1 MNPEGAF
8 LRPEEDPDRTDK
20 LPILDE
26 EGAAAR
32 YAGLDGRQESKGG
45 RPQAEVA
52 SVGLR
57 QEIEQR
63 DAAIAELT
71 TLLRQKSFGL
81 SRAEKELDQL
91 RAELMRAG
99 QAAGREAADLERRLQ
114 DLERE
119 RVNIAA
125 LHDERRVA
133 IAGLEDALSEAR
145 EREHQLEAR
154 IAELAARQ
162 QAGGAAQARDPAR
175 PADTEMRRLRA
186 APETVAADGGPERQ
200 AQIGALQ
207 DALEAARRELASMAA
222 ELANGREASAG
233 QRDQAGELRAALAER
248 DAHIEALLEKL
259 RSREARRRYAADMR
273 RAAAPGADED
283 RDVLL
288 ARIAGLSAD
297 LAQRDERIARLEAE
311 LRAMNSV
318 PEGRGGAG
326 ESQPGG
332 AGEWPM
338 ARYLTRVENGSEVVH
353 ELSRPEIAIGR
364 TPDNHLQVRESYIS
378 RHHAVIKLSPEA
390 AIIEDAASR
399 NGVFVNDR
407 RIRRELLKDGDIVV
421 LGKARFRF
429 SCHSHSP

>member
-20 LPILDE
+20 LPVLDE
-26 EGAAAR
+26 EGATAS
-32 YAGLDGRQESKGG
+32 YAGLDDRRESQGG
-45 RPQAEVA
+45 WPQAEVGP
-52 SVGLR
+52 VGLR

-71 TLLRQKSFGL
+71 TLLRQKSFAL
-81 SRAEKELDQL
+81 SRAEKELDQV

-99 QAAGREAADLERRLQ
+99 QAAGREAAELAGRLQ

-145 EREHQLEAR
+145 EREHHLEAR
-154 IAELAARQ
+154 VAELAARQ
-162 QAGGAAQARDPAR
+162 QASAAAHERDPAS
-175 PADTEMRRLRA
+175 PADTDIHQLRA
-186 APETVAADGGPERQ
+186 SPEAVSPDGGQEQQ
-200 AQIGALQ
+200 AQIGALR
-207 DALEAARRELASMAA
+207 DALEAARQELASMAA
-222 ELANGREASAG
+222 QLANRREASAG

-273 RAAAPGADED
+273 RASARGADED

-297 LAQRDERIARLEAE
+297 LAQRDERIASLEAE
-311 LRAMNSV
+311 LRAITSAR
-318 PEGRGGAG
+318 EDRGGAG
-326 ESQPGG
+326 ESQPGV
-332 AGEWPM
+332 AGESAM
-338 ARYLTRVENGSEVVH
+338 ARYLTRIENGSEVAH
-353 ELSRPEIAIGR
+353 ELASPEITIGR

-399 NGVFVNDR
+399 NGVFVNHR

-429 SCHSHSP
+429 SSHPV